1 MMEGVSERISNLE
14 RDYNFVEK
22 QLRMRLLA
30 NHGHTCLYLDDG
42 EMQCSECINVGL
54 GVVDFKRTP
63 IRELVEH
70 IETLSIRERLIILT
84 RKRRNAMDHP
94 NYNDHEKMLTDL
106 KKLSMEHKF
115 PVFLETCRQEI
126 EKSDLI
132 KSREMVDSFDR
143 FDKCNYMLGISSV
156 DPKEIPAKLKIF
168 KNSLGKKVV

>member
-1 MMEGVSERISNLE
+1 
-14 RDYNFVEK
+14 
-22 QLRMRLLA
+22 
-30 NHGHTCLYLDDG
+30 
-42 EMQCSECINVGL
+42 
-54 GVVDFKRTP
+54 
-63 IRELVEH
+63 
-70 IETLSIRERLIILT
+70 
-84 RKRRNAMDHP
+84 MDHP

-168 KNSLGKKVV
+168 KNSLGKKVVWIKPIKLKPTKRAMVRWSVFPENACGSANWIQSFQISSADE